1 MSIIMDIISVI
12 GSGVSI
18 SGITLKDLIKKNP
31 NEVENERYIKFLEP
45 KKVLTT
51 PLDEEIIYA
60 VIKSLEEIKK
70 ETENVRLKCNDE
82 SVSLVLLNL
91 VLTMSEQLMSLHKIS
106 NSADANVKMYKKLQK
121 IRIKFA
127 QALAM
132 LCSAYDIDIT
142 RSELSKFI
150 LDVGYKPR
158 N

>member
-1 MSIIMDIISVI
+1 
-12 GSGVSI
+12 
-18 SGITLKDLIKKNP
+18 K
-31 NEVENERYIKFLEP
+31 VEIERYIKFLEP
-45 KKVLTT
+45 KKVLTA

-91 VLTMSEQLMSLHKIS
+91 VLTMSEELMSLHKIS
-106 NSADANVKMYKKLQK
+106 NSADANVKMYKNLQK

-158 N
+158 S

>member
-31 NEVENERYIKFLEP
+31 NKVEIERYIKFLEP
-45 KKVLTT
+45 KRVLTA

-60 VIKSLEEIKK
+60 VINSLQEIKK
-70 ETENVRLKCNDE
+70 ETESVRLKCNDE

-91 VLTMSEQLMSLHKIS
+91 VLTISEELMSLHKIS
-106 NSADANVKMYKKLQK
+106 NSADANVKMYKNLQK

-158 N
+158 G

>member
-31 NEVENERYIKFLEP
+31 NKVEIERYIKFLEP

-91 VLTMSEQLMSLHKIS
+91 VLTMSEELMSLHKIS
-106 NSADANVKMYKKLQK
+106 NSADANVKMYKNLQK

-158 N
+158 G